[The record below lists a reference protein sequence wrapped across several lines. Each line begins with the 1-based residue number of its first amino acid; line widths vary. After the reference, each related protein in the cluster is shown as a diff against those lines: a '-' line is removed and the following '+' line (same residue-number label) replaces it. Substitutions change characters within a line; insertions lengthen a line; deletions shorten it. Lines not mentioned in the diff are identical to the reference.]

1 MEMSFSKYKE
11 LYEIL
16 IPQDNQWRRMREEI
30 DFSFVYDLLED
41 SYSKEMG
48 RTAKDVVF
56 MFKLLMLKT
65 ESGLSDGGLIKMV
78 NVNMEYKYFLGLD
91 PEEVDVIDSSLLTK
105 FRRQRIAKYEKN
117 EDGKVIR
124 KEDKSQELMD
134 ILISKTVELAIT
146 KGVIKKKNVGIVD
159 STHKYSISVLPK
171 NFSSVFIF
179 AEINTKDEIY
189 KSLKK
194 YKKLDLLIDNSDR
207 Y

>member
-65 ESGLSDGGLIKMV
+65 ESGLSDGGLMLIFKL
-78 NVNMEYKYFLGLD
+78 F
-91 PEEVDVIDSSLLTK
+91 STK
-105 FRRQRIAKYEKN
+105 NLENFKNKLAK
-117 EDGKVIR
+117 GK
-124 KEDKSQELMD
+124 KCAK
-134 ILISKTVELAIT
+134 
-146 KGVIKKKNVGIVD
+146 
-159 STHKYSISVLPK
+159 
-171 NFSSVFIF
+171 
-179 AEINTKDEIY
+179 IY
-189 KSLKK
+189 
-194 YKKLDLLIDNSDR
+194 
-207 Y
+207 